1 MSNATRSFKKKS
13 TGIKPV
19 IRVHQWLTKVF
30 SHELTLIPL
39 ISSIYLFPF
48 SIIPHATGFLVAPWF
63 WVVVD
68 LISPQTPQAHHRAR
82 HYRACGVRREL
93 RVKVTSSPRSLC
105 HGGKQMQPEAIKK
118 CRRVAVGL
126 PRRHG
131 KSPNFPDVRNRRSR
145 DETLIDNKLLIVKRI
160 CERECGKWGV
170 GVSVVKK
177 GFRNP
182 LA

>member
-93 RVKVTSSPRSLC
+93 RLLRLRGPSATAVNRC
-105 HGGKQMQPEAIKK
+105 NRKQSK
-118 CRRVAVGL
+118 
-126 PRRHG
+126 
-131 KSPNFPDVRNRRSR
+131 
-145 DETLIDNKLLIVKRI
+145 
-160 CERECGKWGV
+160 
-170 GVSVVKK
+170 SVV
-177 GFRNP
+177 GSLSDCHDVMANLQIFQTFGTDAAETRLWSITNY
-182 LA
+182 